1 MKIAF
6 DGILQQRQAEY
17 LENLLPQ
24 SEGVVAEME
33 RFAAEN
39 RVPISDRETA
49 IFLEIT
55 TRAIKAK
62 RVLEIGLAIGY
73 GAIHFLRGMERDG
86 TVTAIEP
93 SEEMISRAKDFLTH
107 AGLRER
113 LHIEK
118 GAALDVLPR
127 LLPNS
132 FDLIYLDA
140 MKEEYVDYL
149 EKSLPLLKIGGLI
162 LADNVL
168 WGGQVAGEIREE
180 GYQKSTAALRE
191 FNQIFVNHPQLRGT
205 ILPVGDGLAYG
216 LKIES

>member
-93 SEEMISRAKDFLTH
+93 SEEMISRAKDFLTQ